1 MTQIRLIYNVLFTK
15 SKSQKFPSEF
25 FENNEFSWQIQN
37 EVSDER
43 VTLDLFMYV
52 HIL

>member
-1 MTQIRLIYNVLFTK
+1 MFYLQTE

-25 FENNEFSWQIQN
+25 FENDKFSWQIQN
-37 EVSDER
+37 KVSDER
-43 VTLDLFMYV
+43 VTLDLCMYV

>member
-1 MTQIRLIYNVLFTK
+1 MLYLLRE

-25 FENNEFSWQIQN
+25 FENNEFSWKIQN
-37 EVSDER
+37 KVSDER
-43 VTLDLFMYV
+43 VTLDLCTYV